1 VSELA
6 AHGAHPPGFAH
17 QFETAAQQQ
26 EAGRLG
32 MWVFLVT
39 EILFFGGMFT
49 AYIVYRMLHY
59 ESFVTG
65 SHLLEVKFGA
75 TNTYVLICSSLTMA
89 LAIRCAQTGKKKSQI
104 IFWLILTM
112 IFGAL
117 FLGLKLRFEWYRDYM
132 EGIIPGVS
140 WAYSGAHAP
149 GVKMFMCFYFF
160 MTGLHALHMVVGLGI
175 LTTLVIMTMR
185 NRFSPQ
191 YYAPLEISGLYWHFV
206 DIVWIFLFALLYLIG
221 GRYPGS

>member
-1 VSELA
+1 MA

-17 QFETAAQQQ
+17 QFETIEQQR

-49 AYIVYRMLHY
+49 AYIVYRELHY

-65 SHLLEVKFGA
+65 SHLLRVLFGA

-89 LAIRCAQTGKKKSQI
+89 LAIRSAQTGKSRGQI
-104 IFWLILTM
+104 IFWLLLTM
-112 IFGAL
+112 ALGAT
-117 FLGLKLRFEWYRDYM
+117 FIGVKLRFEWYRDYV
-132 EGIIPGVS
+132 EGLIPGVH
-140 WAYSGAHAP
+140 WAYSGAYAP

-175 LTTLVIMTMR
+175 LTVLVIMTAR
-185 NRFSPQ
+185 NKFSPE

>member
-1 VSELA
+1 
-6 AHGAHPPGFAH
+6 
-17 QFETAAQQQ
+17 
-26 EAGRLG
+26 
-32 MWVFLVT
+32 
-39 EILFFGGMFT
+39 
-49 AYIVYRMLHY
+49 
-59 ESFVTG
+59 
-65 SHLLEVKFGA
+65 
-75 TNTYVLICSSLTMA
+75 
-89 LAIRCAQTGKKKSQI
+89 LAIRSAQAGKRKSQI